1 MMFQEKLDQRIK
13 QQEEELQ
20 QLSEI
25 YHEKQQKIMIY
36 SSANALKV
44 SRETAY
50 QIFKRQEKS
59 LNQMRDEL
67 DGKSK
72 MLSSEHFKS
81 KFKRNI
87 SPYDF
92 FLKNRKNN

>member
-1 MMFQEKLDQRIK
+1 
-13 QQEEELQ
+13 
-20 QLSEI
+20 
-25 YHEKQQKIMIY
+25 MIDL
-36 SSANALKV
+36 SANEVKV

-72 MLSSEHFKS
+72 MFSSEHFKR
-81 KFKRNI
+81 KFKPGI
-87 SPYDF
+87 SPSDQIF
-92 FLKNRKNN
+92 EKIGRRIDRFQGRTP